1 MTSISIRN
9 NMCFL
14 GFTRHNIHTLGAFK
28 WAGQIYQRGSVPY
41 STALENYLHP
51 HIPSWFFF
59 MAITGSAKLMVKTE
73 IIKDIQSALWATLR
87 TYTEKLCESDI
98 QWSHLDK
105 LVYGGDFLHAE
116 VAITHKKGCACMVVI
131 IRPIIFL
138 LSTSWKIRYNTE
150 SETVVVLCA
159 SLFIRMCAC
168 IRFLNMHAQA
178 RSR

>member
-28 WAGQIYQRGSVPY
+28 WAGQIPKRICTVQHCSRKLLTSPYRVGS
-41 STALENYLHP
+41 
-51 HIPSWFFF
+51 FF

-73 IIKDIQSALWATLR
+73 IIKDIQSALWAIYTLR

-150 SETVVVLCA
+150 WDCSSAVR
-159 SLFIRMCAC
+159 I
-168 IRFLNMHAQA
+168 IIY
-178 RSR
+178 